1 MRMWRVSAAA
11 RLVPPPEPAAAFFYS
26 VRGSQEPASAAK
38 RIVRGSQELRG
49 AGFRADRG
57 SQELPAARFGQPR
70 APLNLDIPR
79 AVAVVLGAE
88 PRVRSLLPVMEAT
101 LKAPPKAAIESLR
114 QTALGAWYAHLV
126 AMPGKSGGSEKE
138 LLERATPLRAKL
150 LKAADALA
158 DAELVDA
165 TAVARIREGS
175 GNIDKA
181 NDLVALAALF
191 SQSWDVIHDKTA
203 ITREQVDEAAL
214 LGPNLLLALAE
225 EPLPKSDNASDTR
238 QRAFSHLVTTY
249 DEIRRAVTFVRWA
262 EGDADTY
269 APSLYAKTR
278 KRRPSETEPDEG
290 EDVDGDDAVEPDA
303 APSDGEPG

>member
-1 MRMWRVSAAA
+1 M
-11 RLVPPPEPAAAFFYS
+11 
-26 VRGSQEPASAAK
+26 
-38 RIVRGSQELRG
+38 
-49 AGFRADRG
+49 
-57 SQELPAARFGQPR
+57 
-70 APLNLDIPR
+70 
-79 AVAVVLGAE
+79 
-88 PRVRSLLPVMEAT
+88 RSLLPAMEAA
-101 LKAPPKAAIESLR
+101 LKNPPKVAVESLR

-126 AMPGKSGGSEKE
+126 AMPQKSGGSAKE

-214 LGPNLLLALAE
+214 LGPSLLVALAE
-225 EPLPKSDNASDTR
+225 EPLPKPDDANDTR
-238 QRAFSHLVTTY
+238 QRAFSAQTSVEGVGGLRALRSEEDQRTDRTPLQ
-249 DEIRRAVTFVRWA
+249 RRGASRPPDRGRHQLRREADRPVPLAVPADGFSNRGRRGDHHNGATGTQRHAGWLTAIA
-262 EGDADTY
+262 ELISGQ
-269 APSLYAKTR
+269 
-278 KRRPSETEPDEG
+278 
-290 EDVDGDDAVEPDA
+290 
-303 APSDGEPG
+303 